1 MINVRET
8 EGSIKNGQSME
19 SVSNVNTRHK
29 TETNKT
35 KKTHNTICMGHH
47 YRQTNTN
54 NMNKT

>member
-29 TETNKT
+29 TETNK
-35 KKTHNTICMGHH
+35 KKPTTQYVWDTTIDK
-47 YRQTNTN
+47 QTQIT
-54 NMNKT
+54 